1 MNIVTTK
8 KLLSLKFGVFL
19 GMNFELPQAFW
30 FSYISLHISHH
41 FCMRC
46 SIRIANYFLVNAYFS
61 DIWYVAEFCNKIIPI
76 RPIFCLFCW
85 PVRSAV
91 SYKNI
96 SLHITVWKFL
106 DFFYHLDFTWN
117 QFLWIRNVRKLSFLN
132 IFEETLQWI
141 FALFQRL

>member
-1 MNIVTTK
+1 
-8 KLLSLKFGVFL
+8 
-19 GMNFELPQAFW
+19 MNFELPQAFW

-76 RPIFCLFCW
+76 RPFFCLFCW

-96 SLHITVWKFL
+96 SLHITVWEFVN
-106 DFFYHLDFTWN
+106 FSSHLDFTWN
-117 QFLWIRNVRKLSFLN
+117 QFWGIDNFLN
-132 IFEETLQWI
+132 CHFEYLRERVMILIVWKV
-141 FALFQRL
+141 LFTVFSAKL